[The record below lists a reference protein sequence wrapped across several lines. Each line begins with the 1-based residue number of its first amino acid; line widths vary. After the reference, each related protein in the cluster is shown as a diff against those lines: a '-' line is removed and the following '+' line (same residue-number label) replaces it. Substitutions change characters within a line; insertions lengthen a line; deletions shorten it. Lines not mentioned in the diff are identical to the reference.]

1 MSARPDIRIH
11 STKQLTDNGKPRIIN
26 FMVEYL
32 HPPALLPAQLDAVF
46 HALADRTRRA
56 MVQRLA
62 QSACTVSELAR
73 PFAMSLAAAS
83 KHLRVLESAGLVRR
97 RVEGRQHFCSL
108 DAAALRS
115 AQDWLRLYEQHWN
128 ESFDA
133 LERIAT
139 KEPRP

>member
-1 MSARPDIRIH
+1 
-11 STKQLTDNGKPRIIN
+11 
-26 FMVEYL
+26 MVEHL
-32 HPPALLPAQLDAVF
+32 PSPVLLPAQLDAVF

-83 KHLRVLESAGLVRR
+83 KHLRVLEGAGLVHR

-115 AQDWLRLYEQHWN
+115 AQDWLRYYEQYWS

-133 LERIAT
+133 LERIAAT
-139 KEPRP
+139 DPAPPSPSTPQEPRS

>member
-1 MSARPDIRIH
+1 
-11 STKQLTDNGKPRIIN
+11 
-26 FMVEYL
+26 MVEYL
-32 HPPALLPAQLDAVF
+32 HPPVLLPAQLDAVF
-46 HALADRTRRA
+46 HALADQTRRA

>member
-1 MSARPDIRIH
+1 
-11 STKQLTDNGKPRIIN
+11 
-26 FMVEYL
+26 MVE
-32 HPPALLPAQLDAVF
+32 HPIPPALLPAQLDALF
-46 HALADRTRRA
+46 HALADATRRA

-83 KHLRVLESAGLVRR
+83 KHLRVLEGAGLVHRR
-97 RVEGRQHFCSL
+97 IEGRQHFCSL

-115 AQDWLRLYEQHWN
+115 AQDWLRYYEQHWN
-128 ESFDA
+128 QSFDA
-133 LERIAT
+133 LQRIAE

>member
-1 MSARPDIRIH
+1 
-11 STKQLTDNGKPRIIN
+11 
-26 FMVEYL
+26 MVEHL
-32 HPPALLPAQLDAVF
+32 LPPTLLPAQLDAVF
-46 HALADRTRRA
+46 HALADQTRRA

-83 KHLRVLESAGLVRR
+83 KHLRVLEGAGLVQR

-108 DAAALRS
+108 NAAALRS
-115 AQDWLRLYEQHWN
+115 AQDWLRYYEQYWS

-133 LERIAT
+133 LDRIAT
-139 KEPRP
+139 QEPRP

>member
-1 MSARPDIRIH
+1 
-11 STKQLTDNGKPRIIN
+11 
-26 FMVEYL
+26 MVEHL
-32 HPPALLPAQLDAVF
+32 FPSPILPAQLDAVF
-46 HALADRTRRA
+46 HALADQTRRA

-62 QSACTVSELAR
+62 QSACTVSELAQ

-83 KHLRVLESAGLVRR
+83 KHLRVLEGAGLVRR

-115 AQDWLRLYEQHWN
+115 AQDWLRYYEQYWT

-133 LERIAT
+133 LARIAAGSPPAPEAE
-139 KEPRP
+139 EPRP

>member
-11 STKQLTDNGKPRIIN
+11 STKQLTDHGKLEIIN
-26 FMVEYL
+26 CMVEYL
-32 HPPALLPAQLDAVF
+32 HPPVLLPAQLDAVF
-46 HALADRTRRA
+46 HALADQTRRA